1 MSSSSTLTV
10 CAGRVAYEAARIL
23 PFLPTHL
30 HLLAS
35 ALFPIYTGA
44 HASLSIPYSAAS
56 PSKKKH
62 DANDDDSVDEES
74 KAVAEIRE
82 ALTPKDAIL
91 FPLLAG
97 FTLSFLYFIIKW
109 LEDPSMLNKILSYYF
124 SLVGVV
130 YGRKFY
136 KDAFTVLRSLF
147 LPNQYEQSGRLWRIN
162 RTKHQY
168 DRVNDISDSEQAYRK
183 SPLPGQLHRFPIPTK
198 VADRMWRI
206 RDLLYAKYSLNF
218 HIHKLFSIKAPVDI
232 LDALAIST
240 SLVVVGYVAFLDK
253 PWYILNLL
261 GFAFCYGATRYMSP
275 TTFWTGTLLLS
286 ALFFYDI
293 YFVFFTPIMITVA
306 TKLDVPIKLLFPRP
320 STPTE
325 IERGVSGLSMLGLGD
340 IVIPGIMIAHAL
352 RFDLYLH
359 YLKQSKTVEDKLEK
373 ATYLSVCGAWGER
386 FWVGQSVAGPDLR
399 AKAFPKTYFKAG
411 LASYSVGMIVTIIV
425 MQISEHGQPAL
436 LYLVPAVLGALWGT
450 AAVRG
455 DLHQMWNYT
464 EDQEA
469 AKPKRLVKQRKEKSQ
484 ASTEGGNEAGNLL
497 NSSEN
502 IAAGPRRRVAGAE
515 SEELATTSI
524 TSEEDA
530 DENSET
536 GAGSQTS
543 SEPDSNSESDTGS
556 ATPSSSPSEQTEE
569 SISTLG
575 KQSKEKERDC
585 RHLIWFSID
594 FPPSPP
600 VSAIGKEE
608 STGPDVGV
616 QPLAIPSSDNIE
628 NRDTEKKAT
637 EKLTDGA
644 VSPIG
649 GEPPGKRRRVA

>member
-1 MSSSSTLTV
+1 MEW
-10 CAGRVAYEAARIL
+10 AGRVAYEAARLL

-44 HASLSIPYSAAS
+44 HASLSIPSSAAS

-62 DANDDDSVDEES
+62 DAHDDDSMDEEP
-74 KAVAEIRE
+74 KGDGDIRE

-97 FTLSFLYFIIKW
+97 LTLSLLYLIIKW
-109 LEDPSMLNKILSYYF
+109 LEDPSLLNKILGYYF

-130 YGRKFY
+130 YGTKFY
-136 KDAFTVLRSLF
+136 KDAFTVLRSFF

-162 RTKHQY
+162 RLKHQY

-183 SPLPGQLHRFPIPTK
+183 SPLPGQLQRLPTPTK
-198 VADRMWRI
+198 VADWVWRI
-206 RDLLYAKYSLNF
+206 RGLLYAKCSLNF
-218 HIHKLFSIKAPVDI
+218 HIHKLLSVKIPVDI

-240 SLVVVGYVAFLDK
+240 SLAVVGYYTFLHK
-253 PWYILNLL
+253 PWYIANLL
-261 GFAFCYGATRYMSP
+261 GFAFCYGAMRYMSP
-275 TTFWTGTLLLS
+275 TTFWTGTLLS
-286 ALFFYDI
+286 GALFFYDI

-320 STPTE
+320 ST
-325 IERGVSGLSMLGLGD
+325 ERGVGGLSMLGLGD
-340 IVIPGIMIAHAL
+340 IVIPGIIIAHAL

-359 YLKQSKTVEDKLEK
+359 YLKQSKTVEGKLEK
-373 ATYLSVCGAWGER
+373 ATYLPVCGAWGER
-386 FWVGQSVAGPDLR
+386 FWVGRSVAGPDLR
-399 AKAFPKTYFKAG
+399 AKAFPKTYFRAG
-411 LASYSVGMIVTIIV
+411 LASYSVGMIVTILV
-425 MQISEHGQPAL
+425 MQISGHGQPAL

-455 DLHQMWNYT
+455 DLYQMWNYA

-469 AKPKRLVKQRKEKSQ
+469 TKPKGPSKQRKEKSR
-484 ASTEGGNEAGNLL
+484 ANAEEEKEAENLL

-502 IAAGPRRRVAGAE
+502 IAAGLGSSVAGAE
-515 SEELATTSI
+515 SEELATTSM
-524 TSEEDA
+524 EEA

-536 GAGSQTS
+536 EGDSQTS
-543 SEPDSNSESDTGS
+543 SEPDSKSGSDIGS

-569 SISTLG
+569 SVSTQC
-575 KQSKEKERDC
+575 KQSKDKEQDC

-608 STGPDVGV
+608 STRPGVGA
-616 QPLAIPSSDNIE
+616 QSLAILSSDNVE
-628 NRDTEKKAT
+628 NRDVEKKGT
-637 EKLTDGA
+637 EKLTNGTVGPKGD
-644 VSPIG
+644 
-649 GEPPGKRRRVA
+649 EPPGKRRRVA